1 MMRDKSD
8 GPVLTRRFY
17 WSVLAVALAIAFL
30 KRVQVFAAPD
40 FPLGEGGLFVLFS
53 QTILNND
60 FAMPG
65 HITYGGV
72 TIPFAYP
79 PAGFYLAS
87 FVAKL
92 LGADLFSVYYW
103 LPILL
108 NMLGAGAFCFLAA
121 QLTRDRVVFL
131 SASILYVQ
139 LPDSFIWLITGGGLP
154 RSLAA
159 IFALLA
165 VGLAL
170 RIAETAWKKGLLL
183 CGACVGLSILSHLEW
198 GLFSAGGVALA
209 FLTRATG
216 WKKAG
221 LLTAAVGITALVV
234 ISPWVAAIL
243 SRHGV
248 HPFLSSSSASSWNAV
263 NFVASSVTG
272 RVFGLLVWP
281 AALGT
286 FITISRRNWFLICW
300 AILIM
305 LLTPRMGIAA
315 GLAIP
320 ASLLAG
326 YGFKAAGEFASGLI
340 ASAPGSFWSGFE
352 LAKRSWLGISV
363 PIVALLVMTSL
374 ALATPVRWLTHD
386 PRIVEQLDQP
396 SRDAMRWIR
405 QKTEPGSSF
414 VVFSG
419 VDEWYLDRIAEWFPF
434 LTGRTSL
441 TTAQGLEWAGPGV
454 FVEKVDEITAFKS
467 LRGAGPEFMA
477 PFLLDRYCAADY
489 VAVFLPTAAPERQ
502 SIMAST
508 SFQAVY
514 WNNEAAV
521 FKLLRRRPDC
531 QSFGSSG
538 KLDVR

>member
-30 KRVQVFAAPD
+30 KRAQVFAAPD

-87 FVAKL
+87 FVAKV
-92 LGADLFSVYYW
+92 LGADLLSVYYW

-131 SASILYVQ
+131 CASILYVQ
-139 LPDSFIWLITGGGLP
+139 LPDSFVWQVTGGGLP
-154 RSLAA
+154 RSLSA
-159 IFALLA
+159 IFAFLA

-170 RIAETAWKKGLLL
+170 RVAKTSSKKELLL
-183 CGACVGLSILSHLEW
+183 CGTCVGLSILSHLEW
-198 GLFSAGGVALA
+198 GLFSAGGTALT
-209 FLTRATG
+209 FLTRTG
-216 WKKAG
+216 GWRRAI
-221 LLTAAVGITALVV
+221 LLTAAVGTTAFVV
-234 ISPWVAAIL
+234 ISPWIAAIL

-248 HPFLSSSSASSWNAV
+248 DPFLSSSSASTWNAGI
-263 NFVASSVTG
+263 FITSSLTG
-272 RVFGLLVWP
+272 RIFGLLVWP
-281 AALGT
+281 AILGT
-286 FITISRRNWFLICW
+286 FVTVGRRDWFLISW
-300 AILIM
+300 TVLTM
-305 LLTPRMGIAA
+305 LLTPRMGISA

-340 ASAPGSFWSGFE
+340 ASAGQSFWSGFD

-363 PIVALLVMTSL
+363 STLALLVITSL
-374 ALATPVRWLTHD
+374 ALATPVRWLAHD
-386 PRIVEQLDQP
+386 PSIVEQVNQP

-405 QKTEPGSSF
+405 QQTEPDSSF
-414 VVFSG
+414 VIVSG
-419 VDEWYLDRIAEWFPF
+419 AQSWFLDRTAEWFPF
-434 LTGRTSL
+434 LAERNSL

-454 FVEKVDEITAFKS
+454 FVEKIDEIETFK
-467 LRGAGPEFMA
+467 LLQKVA
-477 PFLLDRYCAADY
+477 PDLTGSFLHERYCAADY
-489 VAVFLPTAAPERQ
+489 VAVFLPTAAPARQ
-502 SIMAST
+502 SLLASA
-508 SFQAVY
+508 AVQPVFS
-514 WNNEAAV
+514 NEEAAV
-521 FKLLRRRPDC
+521 FRFQQTGLNCHSASPHP
-531 QSFGSSG
+531 G
-538 KLDVR
+538 